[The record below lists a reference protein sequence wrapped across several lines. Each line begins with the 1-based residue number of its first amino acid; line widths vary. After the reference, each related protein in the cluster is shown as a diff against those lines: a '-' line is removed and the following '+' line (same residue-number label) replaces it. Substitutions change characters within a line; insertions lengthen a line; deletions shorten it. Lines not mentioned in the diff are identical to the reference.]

1 MEAAFRVEVKG
12 FQKCFLKSAY
22 RPITRSFD
30 VRALSSPLPISAA
43 VATRDRPEA
52 LRRTLESLAAQD
64 MTPSELIFVDASID
78 DRSRL
83 IVEAFAAVFNPRGCQ
98 IKWQRAVTA
107 GAAAQRNQCLAQATQ
122 SFIWFF
128 DDDILLETFCLR
140 RLWQAL
146 EADSGLGG
154 VNAMV
159 TNQSYQ
165 TPGRIS
171 RTMFRIMAGKSLPS
185 YAGRVLGPAIN
196 LLPEDNADLP
206 AIVPVEWL
214 NTTCTLYRRAALPS
228 PPFASRF
235 EGYSLMEDVCLSV
248 TVARQWRLANV
259 REARIF
265 HDSQG
270 GSHKSDHAELY
281 RMTLVNR
288 HYVMTSIMGRGT
300 FGDYVKLGLWQS
312 LELLGSAAKRPVS
325 LKDMLRGTCR
335 GICEIRRETSEE

>member
-1 MEAAFRVEVKG
+1 M
-12 FQKCFLKSAY
+12 S
-22 RPITRSFD
+22 
-30 VRALSSPLPISAA
+30 
-43 VATRDRPEA
+43 
-52 LRRTLESLAAQD
+52 
-64 MTPSELIFVDASID
+64 PSELIFVDASID

-83 IVEAFAAVFNPRGCQ
+83 IVEAFAPVFDPRGCQ
-98 IKWQRAVTA
+98 IKWHRAVTA

-122 SFIWFF
+122 PFIWFF
-128 DDDILLETFCLR
+128 DDDILLEAFCLR

-154 VNAMV
+154 VNAMI
-159 TNQSYQ
+159 TNQRYQ

-196 LLPEDNADLP
+196 LLPEDKADLP

-228 PPFASRF
+228 PPFSSRF
-235 EGYSLMEDVCLSV
+235 EGYSLMEDVCLSL

-270 GSHKSDHAELY
+270 GSHKSDHGELY

-312 LELLGSAAKRPVS
+312 LELVGSAARRRVS